1 MSAAKAKG
9 KKRLRGAFGLWVMV
23 VVLALAYLTVWSVD
37 RTPGSLPQKA
47 GSITIPPVSLDEQA
61 KRPLTDKAVQD
72 ATSRAPGAQVKVLQV
87 QPTFVVPGPE
97 LRETTGD
104 VGEPG
109 LVIVLGVERDGRLTE
124 RLTYRAL
131 PPDQVV
137 FVEQKPV

>member
-1 MSAAKAKG
+1 MKNAAKQ
-9 KKRLRGAFGLWVMV
+9 KRLRGARGLWVV
-23 VVLALAYLTVWSVD
+23 VAVLALAYLAVWSLD

-47 GSITIPPVSLDEQA
+47 GSITIPPVSISEQT
-61 KRPLTDKAVQD
+61 KQPLADRAVQD
-72 ATSRAPGAQVKVLQV
+72 ATSRAPGAEVKVLQV
-87 QPTFVVPGPE
+87 QPAFLVPGPE

-109 LVIVLGVERDGRLTE
+109 VVVTIGVVRDGRLTE

-137 FVEQKPV
+137 FVEQKPAT